1 MTWFYWAHFALVI
14 GLLASA
20 GWLVFLAR
28 VHDRE

>member
-1 MTWFYWAHFALVI
+1 MTWLYWSHFIFLGALAV
-14 GLLASA
+14 SA